1 MHLTVLAICQKAKLL
16 FKELGFKVTYSQAF
30 TPVTVG
36 VTDAP
41 FSGFSSPQTQT
52 LEKEKV
58 TTTLSVTQLAYLR
71 GRIPNT
77 SLLNTQR

>member
-1 MHLTVLAICQKAKLL
+1 M
-16 FKELGFKVTYSQAF
+16 
-30 TPVTVG
+30 TVG
-36 VTDAP
+36 VNDAP